1 MEEADSGKPLGRIGL
16 VAADELR
23 IAGFIEILKRDDREV
38 VLLDDPHTLETAGIA
53 LVAIDA
59 DAVEHLLELVGTFR
73 RMRPTMRLLVL
84 GGADDPG
91 FIERALGAGAR
102 GVLAYEASEAD
113 LLMAVRVVLDGSVW
127 APRRILARMLD
138 RLLTAA
144 RDASS
149 GASGAG
155 LDQSLIV
162 HLTGKELGVLR
173 LLIHGLSNL
182 EIARELKVEPA
193 TVKAHLGRLMR
204 KAGVRSR
211 TALTVHALDHKW
223 G

>member
-1 MEEADSGKPLGRIGL
+1 MDEPDPVKLLSRIGL
-16 VAADELR
+16 VATDELR
-23 IAGFIEILKRDDREV
+23 ITGFVEILKRDEREV
-38 VLLDDPHTLETAGIA
+38 VLLDDPHTLETAGLS

-59 DAVEHLLELVGTFR
+59 GAVEHLLELVGTFR
-73 RMRPTMRLLVL
+73 RMRPAMRLLVL
-84 GGADDPG
+84 GGGDDPT

-113 LLMAVRVVLDGSVW
+113 LLMAIRVVLDGSVW

-138 RLLTAA
+138 RLLPGA
-144 RDASS
+144 RDGAP
-149 GASGAG
+149 GASRVRR
-155 LDQSLIV
+155 DQAAIV

-173 LLIHGLSNL
+173 MLILGLSNL

-211 TALTVHALDHKW
+211 TALTVYALDHKW